1 MWWAWFSR
9 AESSDEDACAT
20 TQAADVGT
28 DNAAPSEREPA
39 LRTRCQVS
47 SNGAKEED
55 FDAQDLLRYLSEYQ
69 VYDIFERSD
78 GSRVSAPR
86 RDWLEALE
94 EVTTSTAGQTPAQVV
109 AKATGPPPPKGPI
122 ALPRQPVSFPEEPWL
137 LLTASTAASSS
148 SSRPS
153 AKGKSKAA
161 PPPPPSGKA
170 KGTGR
175 AALPKAHSG
184 MPSKPPPPP
193 FGKRLHWKL
202 LPAASLEATI
212 FKELQPWE
220 EVSTPLDT
228 RKICS
233 IFAPSSQAD
242 KRPTPADKSRL
253 PPSGNDANGGAGS
266 VKRPSGVGQQV
277 CLLDAKRAQNLAIVL
292 RQVTVPTEELS
303 EGIRSL
309 QLSPA
314 VTLDML
320 EHVHE
325 NLLPALLEC
334 HDLMVYEGSTEAL
347 RDVERQLIPLARVP
361 RLKQRMRMLMF
372 SKTVPVAS
380 AGLQARIQA
389 LREGC
394 MQVRNSSA
402 FRSVLGTVLRVG
414 NFLNH
419 GVDAPDVGGGVEVRG
434 FAIDGLL
441 KLRDFRAAQGSE
453 MSALHCVV
461 LHLLPANPSLL
472 ATLRKELQVALEPCE
487 GAGTQCAAEGL
498 SDLAEATG
506 RFRTEIQFMQSEIDN
521 FPSSYRAKAHP
532 QEQSQGEELTDEADR
547 SQDEDESR
555 PADALSVLLGMVRDS
570 QETAERLDAEL
581 AEALRLAV
589 HLLEYFGERT
599 RHDPSWHQSPD
610 GLEAVERFFAII
622 REFIASMEECWREVQ
637 EQPKKLRMAGLQ
649 PDKIASAQNTS
660 SCRDVAA
667 ADRAAGPQDTKE
679 AMYQQLASSLSGVT
693 GPRRRPSAKA

>member
-1 MWWAWFSR
+1 MWRAWFTR
-9 AESSDEDACAT
+9 AESNDEDACRAAVD
-20 TQAADVGT
+20 TQRQE
-28 DNAAPSEREPA
+28 PSSVASARQPA
-39 LRTRCQVS
+39 QRPRCQ
-47 SNGAKEED
+47 EED

-94 EVTTSTAGQTPAQVV
+94 EAGTSAAGQMQAVP
-109 AKATGPPPPKGPI
+109 KAAGPPPPKGPSS
-122 ALPRQPVSFPEEPWL
+122 PQQCVTFPEQEPWV

-148 SSRPS
+148 SSSKPA
-153 AKGKSKAA
+153 AKAKSKAG
-161 PPPPPSGKA
+161 PPPPPPGKA
-170 KGTGR
+170 KGAGR
-175 AALPKAHSG
+175 AAMLKAQ
-184 MPSKPPPPP
+184 PSKPPPPP

-202 LPAASLEATI
+202 LPAATLESTI

-220 EVSTPLDT
+220 EVATPLDT
-228 RKICS
+228 RKIEQ
-233 IFAPSSQAD
+233 IFAPSTQAD
-242 KRPTPADKSRL
+242 KRTSTADKRL
-253 PPSGNDANGGAGS
+253 APSTIDANGGAKRTS
-266 VKRPSGVGQQV
+266 VNQQV
-277 CLLDAKRAQNLAIVL
+277 CLLDAKKAQNLAIVL

-309 QLSPA
+309 RLSPA

-334 HDLMVYEGSTEAL
+334 NDILSYKGPIEAL

-361 RLKQRMRMLMF
+361 RIRQRVRMLMF
-372 SKTVPVAS
+372 SRTVPVAS
-380 AGLQARIQA
+380 AGLRARINA

-394 MQVRNSSA
+394 VQVRNSAA

-414 NFLNH
+414 NYLNH

-461 LHLLPANPSLL
+461 LHLLPGNPSLL
-472 ATLRKELQVALEPCE
+472 ATLRKELRVALEPCE

-498 SDLAEATG
+498 SDLAEATS
-506 RFRTEIQFMQSEIDN
+506 RLRTEIQFMQSEIDS
-521 FPSSYRAKAHP
+521 FPSSYRVKAQTEEQAQAEEAAEEDNQC
-532 QEQSQGEELTDEADR
+532 QEEE
-547 SQDEDESR
+547 ESR
-555 PADALSVLLGMVRDS
+555 PADALSVLLGMVKDS

-581 AEALRLAV
+581 DEALRLAV
-589 HLLEYFGERT
+589 QLLEYFGERT
-599 RHDPSWHQSPD
+599 RNELAWHQSPD

-622 REFIASMEECWREVQ
+622 REFMNSMEECWREVQ
-637 EQPKKLRMAGLQ
+637 EHPRKLRMAGLQ
-649 PDKIASAQNTS
+649 PEKIASSQNAS
-660 SCRDVAA
+660 SCHRDVAA

-679 AMYQQLASSLSGVT
+679 AIYQQLASTLSGVS
-693 GPRRRPSAKA
+693 GPQLRRRPSAKA